1 MYYIMTT
8 QSPDSQYF
16 RDSQTQAEMELLA
29 TIVQTDVAYP
39 WNPAQLESESY
50 LTAREEEF
58 ALSDSFSDSDIAQKS
73 QVLFAQLEQV
83 WLATA
88 LQKSLRE
95 KFARVPQDFLVRIAQ
110 GVQNATVKYQSL
122 ADQMVECVL
131 DILPQWAE
139 EDLQVLARPLAYAM
153 REVDSEGAELVMA
166 TRRPWAQLSEIEQA
180 RVSLAVARYAIS
192 QLAISD

>member
-1 MYYIMTT
+1 MAT

-16 RDSQTQAEMELLA
+16 RDSQTQAQMELLA

-50 LTAREEEF
+50 LTALEQEF

-83 WLATA
+83 WLTTA

-95 KFARVPQDFLVRIAQ
+95 KFARVPQDFLTRIAQ
-110 GVQNATVKYQSL
+110 SVQNATVKYQSL

-153 REVDSEGAELVMA
+153 REVDSEGAQLVMA
-166 TRRPWAQLSEIEQA
+166 ARKPWDQLSEIEQA

>member
-1 MYYIMTT
+1 MAT
-8 QSPDSQYF
+8 QSTDSEYF
-16 RDSQTQAEMELLA
+16 RDSQTQAQMELLA

-50 LTAREEEF
+50 LAALEQEF
-58 ALSDSFSDSDIAQKS
+58 ALSDSFSDSDIALKS
-73 QVLFAQLEQV
+73 QVLFSQLEQV
-83 WLATA
+83 WLTTA

-95 KFARVPQDFLVRIAQ
+95 KFARVPQDFLASIAQ
-110 GVQNATVKYQSL
+110 SVQNATVKYQSL

-153 REVDSEGAELVMA
+153 RDVDSEGGELVMA
-166 TRRPWAQLSEIEQA
+166 TKRPWAQLSEIEQA

-192 QLAISD
+192 QLEIAD

>member
-1 MYYIMTT
+1 MAT

-16 RDSQTQAEMELLA
+16 SDSQTQAQMELLA

-50 LTAREEEF
+50 LSALEQEF
-58 ALSDSFSDSDIAQKS
+58 ALSDCFSDSDIALKS
-73 QVLFAQLEQV
+73 QVLFSQLEQV
-83 WLATA
+83 WLTTA

-95 KFARVPQDFLVRIAQ
+95 KFARVPQDFLASIAQ
-110 GVQNATVKYQSL
+110 SVQNATVKYQSL

-131 DILPQWAE
+131 DILPQWGE

-153 REVDSEGAELVMA
+153 RDVDSEGVELVMA
-166 TRRPWAQLSEIEQA
+166 TKRPWAQLSEIEQA

-192 QLAISD
+192 QLAIAD

>member
-1 MYYIMTT
+1 MAT

-16 RDSQTQAEMELLA
+16 RDSLPQAQMDLLA

-50 LTAREEEF
+50 LTALDQEF
-58 ALSDSFSDSDIAQKS
+58 ALSDTFSDSDIAQKS

-83 WLATA
+83 WLTTA

-95 KFARVPQDFLVRIAQ
+95 KFARVPQDFLARIAQ
-110 GVQNATVKYQSL
+110 SVQNATVKYQSL

-153 REVDSEGAELVMA
+153 RDVDAEGAQLVMA
-166 TRRPWAQLSEIEQA
+166 TRKPWAQLSEIEQA

>member
-1 MYYIMTT
+1 MAT

-16 RDSQTQAEMELLA
+16 RDSQTQVQMELLA

-50 LTAREEEF
+50 LTALEEEF

-83 WLATA
+83 WLTTA

-95 KFARVPQDFLVRIAQ
+95 KFARVPQDFLARIAQ
-110 GVQNATVKYQSL
+110 SVQNATVKYQSL

>member
-1 MYYIMTT
+1 MAT

-16 RDSQTQAEMELLA
+16 SDSQTQAQMELLA

-50 LTAREEEF
+50 LTALEEEF
-58 ALSDSFSDSDIAQKS
+58 ALFDAFSDSDIAQKS

-83 WLATA
+83 WLTTA

-110 GVQNATVKYQSL
+110 SVQNATVKYQSL

-153 REVDSEGAELVMA
+153 REVDSEGAQLVMA
-166 TRRPWAQLSEIEQA
+166 ARRPWAQLSEIEQA

>member
-1 MYYIMTT
+1 MAT

-50 LTAREEEF
+50 LTALEQEF

-83 WLATA
+83 WLTTA

-95 KFARVPQDFLVRIAQ
+95 KFARVPQDFLTRIAQ
-110 GVQNATVKYQSL
+110 SVQNATVKYQSL

-153 REVDSEGAELVMA
+153 REVDSEGAQLVMA

-192 QLAISD
+192 QLPISD

>member
-1 MYYIMTT
+1 MAT

-16 RDSQTQAEMELLA
+16 RDSLPQAQMELLA

-50 LTAREEEF
+50 LTALEEEF
-58 ALSDSFSDSDIAQKS
+58 ALFDSFSDSDIAQKS

-83 WLATA
+83 WLTTA

-95 KFARVPQDFLVRIAQ
+95 KFARVPQDFLARIAQ
-110 GVQNATVKYQSL
+110 SVQNATVKYQSL

-153 REVDSEGAELVMA
+153 REVDSEGAQLVMA

>member
-1 MYYIMTT
+1 MAT

-16 RDSQTQAEMELLA
+16 RDSQTQAQMELLA

-50 LTAREEEF
+50 LAALEQEF

-88 LQKSLRE
+88 VQKSLRE
-95 KFARVPQDFLVRIAQ
+95 KFALVPQDFLARIAQ
-110 GVQNATVKYQSL
+110 SVQNATVKYQSL

-153 REVDSEGAELVMA
+153 REVDSEGVELVVA
-166 TRRPWAQLSEIEQA
+166 TRRPWAELSEIEQA

-192 QLAISD
+192 ELAISD

>member
-1 MYYIMTT
+1 MAT

-16 RDSQTQAEMELLA
+16 RDSQTQTQMELLA

-50 LTAREEEF
+50 LTALEEEF

-83 WLATA
+83 WLTTA

-95 KFARVPQDFLVRIAQ
+95 KFARVPQDFLARIAQ
-110 GVQNATVKYQSL
+110 SVQNATVKYQSL

-153 REVDSEGAELVMA
+153 REVDSEGAQLVMA
-166 TRRPWAQLSEIEQA
+166 ARKPWAQLSEIEQA

-192 QLAISD
+192 QLEISD

>member
-1 MYYIMTT
+1 MATP
-8 QSPDSQYF
+8 SPDSQYF
-16 RDSQTQAEMELLA
+16 RDAQTQAEMELLA

-50 LTAREEEF
+50 LTALEQEF

-83 WLATA
+83 WLTTA

-95 KFARVPQDFLVRIAQ
+95 KFTRVPQDFLARIAQ
-110 GVQNATVKYQSL
+110 SVQNATVKYQSL

-153 REVDSEGAELVMA
+153 REVDSEGAQLVMA
-166 TRRPWAQLSEIEQA
+166 TKRPWAQLSEIEQA

>member
-1 MYYIMTT
+1 MAT
-8 QSPDSQYF
+8 QSPDSEYF
-16 RDSQTQAEMELLA
+16 RDSQTQAQMELLA

-50 LTAREEEF
+50 LAALEQEF
-58 ALSDSFSDSDIAQKS
+58 ALSDSFSDSDIALKS
-73 QVLFAQLEQV
+73 QVLFSQLEQV
-83 WLATA
+83 WLTTA

-95 KFARVPQDFLVRIAQ
+95 KFARLPQDFLARIAQ
-110 GVQNATVKYQSL
+110 SVQNATVKYQSL

-153 REVDSEGAELVMA
+153 RDVDSEGGELVMA
-166 TRRPWAQLSEIEQA
+166 TKRPWAQLSEIEQA

-192 QLAISD
+192 QLEIAD

>member
-1 MYYIMTT
+1 MAT

-16 RDSQTQAEMELLA
+16 RESQTQAEMELLA

-50 LTAREEEF
+50 LTALEQEF

-83 WLATA
+83 WLTTA

-95 KFARVPQDFLVRIAQ
+95 KFARVPQDFLARIAQ
-110 GVQNATVKYQSL
+110 SVQNATVKYQSL

-153 REVDSEGAELVMA
+153 REVDAEGTQLVMA
-166 TRRPWAQLSEIEQA
+166 ARRPWAQLSEIEQA

>member
-1 MYYIMTT
+1 MAT
-8 QSPDSQYF
+8 QSADSQYF
-16 RDSQTQAEMELLA
+16 RDSQTQAQMELLA

-50 LTAREEEF
+50 LAALEQEF
-58 ALSDSFSDSDIAQKS
+58 ALSDSFSDSDIALKS
-73 QVLFAQLEQV
+73 QVLFSQLEQV
-83 WLATA
+83 WLTTA

-95 KFARVPQDFLVRIAQ
+95 KFARVPQDFLASIAQ
-110 GVQNATVKYQSL
+110 SVQNATVKYQSL

-153 REVDSEGAELVMA
+153 RDVDSEGVELVMA
-166 TRRPWAQLSEIEQA
+166 TKRPWAQLSEIEQA

>member
-1 MYYIMTT
+1 MAT

-29 TIVQTDVAYP
+29 TIVETDVAYP

-50 LTAREEEF
+50 LVTLEQEF
-58 ALSDSFSDSDIAQKS
+58 ALSDAFSDSDIAEKS

-83 WLATA
+83 WMTTT
-88 LQKSLRE
+88 LQKSLCE
-95 KFARVPQDFLVRIAQ
+95 KFARVPQDFLASIAQ
-110 GVQNATVKYQSL
+110 SVHNATVKCHAL
-122 ADQMVECVL
+122 ADQMVESVL

-153 REVDSEGAELVMA
+153 READSDAVEVVMA
-166 TRRPWAQLSEIEQA
+166 TRRPWTELSEIEQA

-192 QLAISD
+192 QLEISD

>member
-1 MYYIMTT
+1 MAT

-16 RDSQTQAEMELLA
+16 RDSQTQAQMELLA

-39 WNPAQLESESY
+39 WNPGQLESESY
-50 LTAREEEF
+50 LTALEEEL

-83 WLATA
+83 WLTTA

-95 KFARVPQDFLVRIAQ
+95 KFARVPEDFLARIAQ
-110 GVQNATVKYQSL
+110 SVQKATVKYQSL

-153 REVDSEGAELVMA
+153 REVDSEGAQLVMA

>member
-1 MYYIMTT
+1 MAT

-16 RDSQTQAEMELLA
+16 RDSQTQAQMELLA

-50 LTAREEEF
+50 LTALEEEF

-83 WLATA
+83 WLTTA
-88 LQKSLRE
+88 LQKSLRD
-95 KFARVPQDFLVRIAQ
+95 KFARVPQDFLARIAQ
-110 GVQNATVKYQSL
+110 SVQNATVKYQSL

-153 REVDSEGAELVMA
+153 REVDSEGAQLVMA
-166 TRRPWAQLSEIEQA
+166 TKRPWAQLSEIEQA

>member
-1 MYYIMTT
+1 MAT

-39 WNPAQLESESY
+39 WNPAQVESESY
-50 LTAREEEF
+50 LAALEQEF
-58 ALSDSFSDSDIAQKS
+58 ALSDSFSDSDIAEKS

-83 WLATA
+83 WMTTT
-88 LQKSLRE
+88 LQKSLCE
-95 KFARVPQDFLVRIAQ
+95 KFARVPQDFLASIAQ
-110 GVQNATVKYQSL
+110 SVHNATVKCQSL

-139 EDLQVLARPLAYAM
+139 EDLHVLARPLAYAM
-153 REVDSEGAELVMA
+153 READSEGMEVVVA
-166 TRRPWAQLSEIEQA
+166 TGRPWTELSEIEQA

-192 QLAISD
+192 QIGVSD

>member
-1 MYYIMTT
+1 MAT
-8 QSPDSQYF
+8 QSTDSEYF
-16 RDSQTQAEMELLA
+16 RDSQTQAQMELLA

-50 LTAREEEF
+50 LTALEQEF
-58 ALSDSFSDSDIAQKS
+58 ALSDSFSDSDIALKS
-73 QVLFAQLEQV
+73 QVLFSQLEQV
-83 WLATA
+83 WLTTA

-95 KFARVPQDFLVRIAQ
+95 KFARVPQDFLTSIAQ
-110 GVQNATVKYQSL
+110 SVQNATVKYQSL

-153 REVDSEGAELVMA
+153 RDVDSEGAQLVMA
-166 TRRPWAQLSEIEQA
+166 AQKPWAQLSEIEQA

-192 QLAISD
+192 QLEIAD

>member
-1 MYYIMTT
+1 MATP
-8 QSPDSQYF
+8 SPDSQYF
-16 RDSQTQAEMELLA
+16 RDAQTQAEMELLA

-50 LTAREEEF
+50 LTALEQEF

-83 WLATA
+83 WLTTA

-95 KFARVPQDFLVRIAQ
+95 KFTRVPQDFLARIAQ
-110 GVQNATVKYQSL
+110 SVQNATVKYQSL

-153 REVDSEGAELVMA
+153 REVDSEGAQLVMA
-166 TRRPWAQLSEIEQA
+166 ARRPWAQLSEIEQA

>member
-1 MYYIMTT
+1 MAT
-8 QSPDSQYF
+8 QSADSQYF
-16 RDSQTQAEMELLA
+16 RDSQTQAQMELLA

-50 LTAREEEF
+50 LAALEQEF

-88 LQKSLRE
+88 VQKSLRE
-95 KFARVPQDFLVRIAQ
+95 KFALVPQDFLARIAQ
-110 GVQNATVKYQSL
+110 SVQNATVKYQSL

-153 REVDSEGAELVMA
+153 REVDSEGVELVVA
-166 TRRPWAQLSEIEQA
+166 TRRPWAELSEIEQA

-192 QLAISD
+192 ELAISD

>member
-1 MYYIMTT
+1 MAT
-8 QSPDSQYF
+8 QSPDSEYF
-16 RDSQTQAEMELLA
+16 RDSQTQAQMELLA

-50 LTAREEEF
+50 LTALEQEF
-58 ALSDSFSDSDIAQKS
+58 TLSDSFSDSDIALKS
-73 QVLFAQLEQV
+73 QVLFSQLEQV
-83 WLATA
+83 WLTTA

-95 KFARVPQDFLVRIAQ
+95 KFARVPQDFLASIAQ
-110 GVQNATVKYQSL
+110 SVQNATVKYQSL

-153 REVDSEGAELVMA
+153 RDVDSEGGELVMA
-166 TRRPWAQLSEIEQA
+166 TKRPWAQLSEIEQA

-192 QLAISD
+192 QLEIAD

>member
-1 MYYIMTT
+1 MAT

-16 RDSQTQAEMELLA
+16 RDSLPQAQMELLA

-50 LTAREEEF
+50 LTALEEEF

-83 WLATA
+83 WLTTA

-95 KFARVPQDFLVRIAQ
+95 KFARVPQDFLARIAQ
-110 GVQNATVKYQSL
+110 SVQNATVKYQSL

-166 TRRPWAQLSEIEQA
+166 ATRPWVQLSEIEQA

>member
-1 MYYIMTT
+1 MAT

-16 RDSQTQAEMELLA
+16 RDSLPQAQMELLA

-50 LTAREEEF
+50 LTALEQEF

-83 WLATA
+83 WLTTA

-95 KFARVPQDFLVRIAQ
+95 KFARVPQDFLARIAQ
-110 GVQNATVKYQSL
+110 SVQNATVKYQSL

-153 REVDSEGAELVMA
+153 REVDSEGAQLVMA
-166 TRRPWAQLSEIEQA
+166 ARRPWAQLSEIEQA

>member
-1 MYYIMTT
+1 MAT
-8 QSPDSQYF
+8 QSADSEYF
-16 RDSQTQAEMELLA
+16 RDSQTQAQMELLA

-50 LTAREEEF
+50 LTALEQEF
-58 ALSDSFSDSDIAQKS
+58 ALSDSFSDSDIALKS
-73 QVLFAQLEQV
+73 QVLFSQLEQV
-83 WLATA
+83 WLTTA

-95 KFARVPQDFLVRIAQ
+95 KFARVPQDFLASIAQ
-110 GVQNATVKYQSL
+110 SVQNATVKCQSL

-153 REVDSEGAELVMA
+153 RDVDSEGGELVMA
-166 TRRPWAQLSEIEQA
+166 TKRPWAQLSEIEQA

-192 QLAISD
+192 QLEIAD

>member
-1 MYYIMTT
+1 MAT

-16 RDSQTQAEMELLA
+16 RDSQTQAQMELLA

-50 LTAREEEF
+50 LTALEEEF

-83 WLATA
+83 WLTTA
-88 LQKSLRE
+88 LQKSLCE
-95 KFARVPQDFLVRIAQ
+95 KFARVPQDFLTRIAQ
-110 GVQNATVKYQSL
+110 SVQNATVKYQSL
-122 ADQMVECVL
+122 ADQMVDCVL

-166 TRRPWAQLSEIEQA
+166 ARRPWAQLSEIEQA

>member
-1 MYYIMTT
+1 MAT

-50 LTAREEEF
+50 LTGLEEEF

-83 WLATA
+83 WLTAA

-95 KFARVPQDFLVRIAQ
+95 KFARVPQDFLARIAQ
-110 GVQNATVKYQSL
+110 SVQNATVKYQSL

-153 REVDSEGAELVMA
+153 REVDSEGAQLAVA
-166 TRRPWAQLSEIEQA
+166 TKRPWAQLSEIEQA

>member
-1 MYYIMTT
+1 MAT

-16 RDSQTQAEMELLA
+16 RDSQTQVQMELLA

-50 LTAREEEF
+50 LTAREQEF
-58 ALSDSFSDSDIAQKS
+58 ALSDAFSDSDISQKS
-73 QVLFAQLEQV
+73 EVLFAQLEQV
-83 WLATA
+83 WLTTA

-95 KFARVPQDFLVRIAQ
+95 KFARVPQDFLARIAQ
-110 GVQNATVKYQSL
+110 SVQNATVKYQSL

-153 REVDSEGAELVMA
+153 REVDSEGAELAMA
-166 TRRPWAQLSEIEQA
+166 TKRPWAQLSEIEQA

>member
-1 MYYIMTT
+1 MAT

-50 LTAREEEF
+50 LTALEEEF

-83 WLATA
+83 WLTTA

-95 KFARVPQDFLVRIAQ
+95 KFARVPQDFLARIAQ
-110 GVQNATVKYQSL
+110 SVQNATVKYQSL

-153 REVDSEGAELVMA
+153 REVDSEGAQLVMA

>member
-1 MYYIMTT
+1 MTT

-16 RDSQTQAEMELLA
+16 RDSLPQAQMELLA
-29 TIVQTDVAYP
+29 TIVQADVAYP

-50 LTAREEEF
+50 LTDLEEEF

-83 WLATA
+83 WLAAA

-95 KFARVPQDFLVRIAQ
+95 KFARVPQDFLASIAQ
-110 GVQNATVKYQSL
+110 SVQNATVKYQSL

-131 DILPQWAE
+131 DILPTWAE

-153 REVDSEGAELVMA
+153 READSSGVEVLME

-180 RVSLAVARYAIS
+180 RVGLAVARYAIS
-192 QLAISD
+192 QLEISD

>member
-1 MYYIMTT
+1 MAT

-16 RDSQTQAEMELLA
+16 RDSQTQAEMELLT

-50 LTAREEEF
+50 LADLDQEF
-58 ALSDSFSDSDIAQKS
+58 ALFDCFSDSDIAEKS

-88 LQKSLRE
+88 LQKSLGE
-95 KFARVPQDFLVRIAQ
+95 KFARVPQDFLARIAQ
-110 GVQNATVKYQSL
+110 SVQNATVKYQSL

-131 DILPQWAE
+131 DILPQWDE

-153 REVDSEGAELVMA
+153 READSEGVELVMA
-166 TRRPWAQLSEIEQA
+166 TQKPWAQLSEIEQA
-180 RVSLAVARYAIS
+180 RVGLAVARYAIS
-192 QLAISD
+192 QLEICD

>member
-1 MYYIMTT
+1 MAT
-8 QSPDSQYF
+8 QSADSEYF
-16 RDSQTQAEMELLA
+16 RDSQTQAQMELLA

-50 LTAREEEF
+50 LTALEQEF
-58 ALSDSFSDSDIAQKS
+58 ALSDSFSDSDIALKS
-73 QVLFAQLEQV
+73 QVLFSQLEQV
-83 WLATA
+83 WLTTA

-95 KFARVPQDFLVRIAQ
+95 KFARVPQDFLASIAQ
-110 GVQNATVKYQSL
+110 SVQNATVKYQSL

-131 DILPQWAE
+131 EILPQWAE

-153 REVDSEGAELVMA
+153 RDVDSEGGELVMA
-166 TRRPWAQLSEIEQA
+166 TKRPWAQLSEIEQA

-192 QLAISD
+192 QLEIAD

>member
-1 MYYIMTT
+1 MAT

-16 RDSQTQAEMELLA
+16 RDSLPQAQMELLA

-50 LTAREEEF
+50 LTDLEQEF
-58 ALSDSFSDSDIAQKS
+58 ALFDSFSDSDIAQKS
-73 QVLFAQLEQV
+73 GVLFAQLEQV
-83 WLATA
+83 WLSSAV
-88 LQKSLRE
+88 QKSLRE
-95 KFARVPQDFLVRIAQ
+95 KFALVPQDFLARIAQ
-110 GVQNATVKYQSL
+110 SVQNATVKYQSL

-153 REVDSEGAELVMA
+153 READSSGVEVVIE
-166 TRRPWAQLSEIEQA
+166 TKRPWAQLSEIEQA
-180 RVSLAVARYAIS
+180 RVGLAVARYAIS
-192 QLAISD
+192 QLEISD